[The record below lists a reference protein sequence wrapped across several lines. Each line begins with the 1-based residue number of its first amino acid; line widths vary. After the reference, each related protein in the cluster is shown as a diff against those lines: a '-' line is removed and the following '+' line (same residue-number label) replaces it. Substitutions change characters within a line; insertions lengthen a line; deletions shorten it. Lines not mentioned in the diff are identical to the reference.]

1 MKVMQLEMRSDAS
14 STAGL
19 FILHISHFFLPLDVW
34 EPTRVFN
41 FFFLTSLSA
50 SLGALFLLVPL
61 VVLPLGALVP
71 CGRGMGLPPLDLAS
85 SCAALRDAPKSLGAF
100 HIKALY
106 PIPEARQ
113 SPVLLN

>member
-1 MKVMQLEMRSDAS
+1 MQLEMISDAR

-19 FILHISHFFLPLDVW
+19 FVSQVDHFFLPLDVW

-41 FFFLTSLSA
+41 FFFLTSLSS
-50 SLGALFLLVPL
+50 SLVALFLLVP
-61 VVLPLGALVP
+61 VALPSLGALVP
-71 CGRGMGLPPLDLAS
+71 CSRGMGLPPLDLAS
-85 SCAALRDAPKSLGAF
+85 SCAALMDASKSPGAF